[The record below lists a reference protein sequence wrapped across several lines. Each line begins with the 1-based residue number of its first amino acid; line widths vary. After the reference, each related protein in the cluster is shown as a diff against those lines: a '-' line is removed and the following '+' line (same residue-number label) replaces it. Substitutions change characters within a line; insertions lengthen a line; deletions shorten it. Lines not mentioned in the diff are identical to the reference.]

1 MPRKMSREKELEFEE
16 LSLFLEFYSTNVSGI
31 QREDPIHPSNCLVEI
46 VNKFGKSKALQG
58 LKQAIN
64 DTLEDT
70 ASWDSNTVSELDEQL
85 RDNGTITLST
95 LRTRYWSKY
104 KSILKRG
111 KIKNETEYYLIR
123 GLECEL
129 DNGIPQEQR
138 TLLAELVR
146 DFEERV

>member
-1 MPRKMSREKELEFEE
+1 MPRKMSKEKELEFEE

-46 VNKFGKSKALQG
+46 VDKFGKSKALQG

-70 ASWDSNTVSELDEQL
+70 ASWDSNTVSKLDEQL
-85 RDNGTITLST
+85 RVNGTITLSM
-95 LRTRYWSKY
+95 LRTRYWSTY

-111 KIKNETEYYLIR
+111 KIKNESEYYLIR

>member
-1 MPRKMSREKELEFEE
+1 M
-16 LSLFLEFYSTNVSGI
+16 
-31 QREDPIHPSNCLVEI
+31 VEI